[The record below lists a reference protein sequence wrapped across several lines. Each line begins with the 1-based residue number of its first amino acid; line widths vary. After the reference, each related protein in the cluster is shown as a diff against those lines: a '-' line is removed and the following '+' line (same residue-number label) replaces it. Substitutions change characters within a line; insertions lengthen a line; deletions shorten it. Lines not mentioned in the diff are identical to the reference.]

1 MHREICPV
9 EIRVAINKKTT
20 RFRNTGLKVK
30 KRRKDD
36 HTCSAMFIA
45 PGENIAQALML
56 RLLQP
61 FHRMLVTRHYSNNK
75 WPSKSFEKARPND
88 SFKVA
93 YELHARIDIV
103 LTRITTIGK

>member
-30 KRRKDD
+30 KRRKDN

-45 PGENIAQALML
+45 SGENIAQALML

-61 FHRMLVTRHYSNNK
+61 FHRMLVTRES
-75 WPSKSFEKARPND
+75 PSDWLKD
-88 SFKVA
+88 
-93 YELHARIDIV
+93 
-103 LTRITTIGK
+103 TIAFFMSPVMPVQFIPSHICLGRL